1 MNTAYGK
8 HIEGDPRIILR
19 ALSISL
25 ELGLLVTVSLEHRD
39 DYPGT
44 FSVLYIGTAN
54 NGRRSVLFNAGS
66 FKWVPQSFFRY
77 ISVILNKSRRMRR
90 RTWKWNEM
98 TNTTTDKRRRFIA
111 LNTNYDSQITFNA
124 QHYIWFIT
132 IYPSRIFCLPQFMY
146 IRRITT
152 TYGLY
157 LTTCSMLINETITT
171 RTLDLRSYRRIR
183 KSLPAQPHHCH
194 NKQFD

>member
-1 MNTAYGK
+1 MRVLGHPNSGLVRNTPSPAKLPTAHVRVDAQVMNTAYGK

-66 FKWVPQSFFRY
+66 FK
-77 ISVILNKSRRMRR
+77 
-90 RTWKWNEM
+90 
-98 TNTTTDKRRRFIA
+98 
-111 LNTNYDSQITFNA
+111 
-124 QHYIWFIT
+124 
-132 IYPSRIFCLPQFMY
+132 
-146 IRRITT
+146 
-152 TYGLY
+152 
-157 LTTCSMLINETITT
+157 
-171 RTLDLRSYRRIR
+171 
-183 KSLPAQPHHCH
+183 
-194 NKQFD
+194 